1 MWCVVALGETLIEPH
16 YPTSGRVGR
25 PPIGVPAMLRMYFFQ
40 QWFGLA
46 DEALEVAIYDSQAMH

>member
-1 MWCVVALGETLIEPH
+1 
-16 YPTSGRVGR
+16 
-25 PPIGVPAMLRMYFFQ
+25 MLRMYFFQ